1 MIEHTFQGS
10 IDEDDELGW
19 TEEKQ
24 RSGAF
29 ERRSHEDGL
38 EGKVI
43 LKFSSLP
50 EES

>member
-1 MIEHTFQGS
+1 MMIEYRLQGS

-19 TEEKQ
+19 MGEKQ

-38 EGKVI
+38 EGKAI
-43 LKFSSLP
+43 LSFS
-50 EES
+50 